1 MKRWEWFLCLPL
13 GCSWFGRAKAVGV
26 WLGELFAA
34 SKHRGARLVCDYY
47 DKQPCICQCMVFAHI
62 GGWELCTFP
71 KLANRPQLESRLA
84 RRPKQTVKEKKEREK
99 IRNRRARDGGG
110 IPPDRSLYFKP
121 QLRPHFCCRIQAACR
136 FWPSSCR
143 HGLEPTSP
151 QNRPHSSPR
160 RRHHHHHHHHHS
172 RPFRPGSM
180 SRNTRP
186 KNSSAA
192 QQSSWVCLLPEL
204 ASSPSQP

>member
-13 GCSWFGRAKAVGV
+13 GFLVREGKSSGCGRANS
-26 WLGELFAA
+26 LHSRSTRAA
-34 SKHRGARLVCDYY
+34 HLVCDYY
-47 DKQPCICQCMVFAHI
+47 ENNDAYANAWYLHI
-62 GGWELCTFP
+62 SGAGSSALSPSSPTDP
-71 KLANRPQLESRLA
+71 NSRAGLPA
-84 RRPKQTVKEKKEREK
+84 DQNKPSNKKKEREK

-151 QNRPHSSPR
+151 QNRPRSSPR
-160 RRHHHHHHHHHS
+160 RRHLHHHHHHHS
-172 RPFRPGSM
+172 RPSRPGSM